1 MSYIALPQNES
12 VNCAYFSI
20 WPGPPGST
28 VIAESLFL
36 PDFYHGVKIKKLPAL
51 LWRYSMGWI
60 STFIFILRIT

>member
-51 LWRYSMGWI
+51 FW
-60 STFIFILRIT
+60 

>member
-1 MSYIALPQNES
+1 MINFFRIGNTQTFRLSYIALPQNES

-51 LWRYSMGWI
+51 LW
-60 STFIFILRIT
+60 